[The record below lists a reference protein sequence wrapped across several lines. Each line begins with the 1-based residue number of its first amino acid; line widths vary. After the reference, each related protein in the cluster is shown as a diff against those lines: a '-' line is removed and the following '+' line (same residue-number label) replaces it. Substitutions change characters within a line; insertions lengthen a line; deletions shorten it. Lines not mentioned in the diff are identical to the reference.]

1 MRPLIILRPEPGA
14 GRTAAKARAMG
25 LAVRLCPLFA
35 AEALAW
41 TPPPSGDFD
50 ALLVTSAQTVR
61 LAGLALDRYH
71 ALPTYAV
78 GRATAEALA
87 AAGFD
92 IVVAGDGDASASA
105 ARIAADGHRAVL
117 HLSGEAVAPMTA
129 GPLRLTRVPVYRMRP
144 LPCDPPEI
152 SSGVMLVHS
161 TRAGGRLAEIIPENQ
176 RAAFDIVAI
185 SPAALTACGSGWAN
199 AQAADAP
206 NDTAVL
212 ALARRLCE

>member
-1 MRPLIILRPEPGA
+1 MRPLIILRPAPGA
-14 GRTAAKARAMG
+14 GRTADKAMAMG

-41 TPPPSGDFD
+41 TPPPAGDFD

-61 LAGLALDRYH
+61 SGGAVLQAYR

-78 GRATAEALA
+78 GAATAEALR
-87 AAGFD
+87 AAGFVD
-92 IVVAGDGDASASA
+92 PVAGDGDASAIA

-117 HLSGEAVAPMTA
+117 HLSGETAAPMDA
-129 GPLRLTRVPVYRMRP
+129 GPLRVTRIPVYRMMP
-144 LPCDPPEI
+144 LPCDPLEL
-152 SSGVMLVHS
+152 SGGVLLVHS
-161 TRAGGRLAEIIPENQ
+161 AAAGGRLAEILAENQ
-176 RAAFDIVAI
+176 RATCEVVAI
-185 SPAALTACGSGWAN
+185 SPAALAACGSGWGS

-206 NDTAVL
+206 NDAAVL

>member
-1 MRPLIILRPEPGA
+1 VRPLIILRPAPGA
-14 GRTAAKARAMG
+14 GRTADKAMAMG

-41 TPPPSGDFD
+41 TPPSAGDFD

-61 LAGLALDRYH
+61 FGGAALQAYR

-78 GRATAEALA
+78 GAATAEALQE
-87 AAGFD
+87 AGFAD
-92 IVVAGDGDASASA
+92 PVAGDGDASAIA

-117 HLSGEAVAPMTA
+117 HLSGEAVAPMDA
-129 GPLRLTRVPVYRMRP
+129 EPLQVTRLPVYRMKP
-144 LPCDPPEI
+144 LPCDPPEL
-152 SSGVMLVHS
+152 SGGVLLVHS
-161 TRAGGRLAEIIPENQ
+161 PAAGARLAEIVRENQ
-176 RAAFDIVAI
+176 RAMSDVVAI
-185 SPAALTACGSGWAN
+185 SPAALAACGSGWAS

-206 NDTAVL
+206 NDAAVL